1 MVSDHLARL
10 EDGYV
15 VVDLCAVLL
24 GDALGDPDD
33 VAALLLLELEVRV
46 EDSEVELLQ
55 EGVHVQFHLVLEELV
70 LQRLVAGIVA
80 GSVEQGGVLCVI
92 LGHGLHLLVV
102 VSPSQSGQ
110 AVGVHLAAVGIQL
123 GTVVL
128 GQLGAERVDGDDDR
142 TTIGL
147 KSQNLTHD
155 VGGGA
160 AHVLAEVVERLQ
172 ICLVEGVTDDL
183 NVHLVQ
189 ILLGDA
195 VDEEG
200 RQGRVHQNGVVQL
213 GGRGR
218 HMDGLHLLE
227 AAQWVALGN
236 QLGDGS
242 LVQRAGDQQD
252 DVVDHVAVGDEVQEV
267 GQRLHSVVP
276 HVLELDDQLFA
287 QLVVDDG
294 HRQGR
299 GLVGQEAAIVG
310 SLQMQLEICKV
321 QEKSRL

>member
-1 MVSDHLARL
+1 
-10 EDGYV
+10 
-15 VVDLCAVLL
+15 
-24 GDALGDPDD
+24 
-33 VAALLLLELEVRV
+33 
-46 EDSEVELLQ
+46 
-55 EGVHVQFHLVLEELV
+55 
-70 LQRLVAGIVA
+70 
-80 GSVEQGGVLCVI
+80 
-92 LGHGLHLLVV
+92 
-102 VSPSQSGQ
+102 
-110 AVGVHLAAVGIQL
+110 
-123 GTVVL
+123 
-128 GQLGAERVDGDDDR
+128 
-142 TTIGL
+142 
-147 KSQNLTHD
+147 
-155 VGGGA
+155 
-160 AHVLAEVVERLQ
+160 
-172 ICLVEGVTDDL
+172 
-183 NVHLVQ
+183 
-189 ILLGDA
+189 
-195 VDEEG
+195 
-200 RQGRVHQNGVVQL
+200 
-213 GGRGR
+213 
-218 HMDGLHLLE
+218 MDGLHLLE

>member
-10 EDGYV
+10 ENGYV

-24 GDALGDPDD
+24 GDALSDPDD

-55 EGVHVQFHLVLEELV
+55 EGVHVQLHLVLEELV

-80 GSVEQGGVLCVI
+80 GSVEQGGVLRVI

-147 KSQNLTHD
+147 K
-155 VGGGA
+155 
-160 AHVLAEVVERLQ
+160 LQ
-172 ICLVEGVTDDL
+172 
-183 NVHLVQ
+183 
-189 ILLGDA
+189 
-195 VDEEG
+195 
-200 RQGRVHQNGVVQL
+200 
-213 GGRGR
+213 
-218 HMDGLHLLE
+218 
-227 AAQWVALGN
+227 
-236 QLGDGS
+236 
-242 LVQRAGDQQD
+242 
-252 DVVDHVAVGDEVQEV
+252 
-267 GQRLHSVVP
+267 
-276 HVLELDDQLFA
+276 
-287 QLVVDDG
+287 
-294 HRQGR
+294 
-299 GLVGQEAAIVG
+299 
-310 SLQMQLEICKV
+310 
-321 QEKSRL
+321 